1 MILGVSELCERSLS
15 EYLLLAAVVE
25 VAVRT
30 VTLTNLLLF
39 RWCTCVGFV
48 QIVVA
53 LAIIE
58 GW

>member
-15 EYLLLAAVVE
+15 EYLLLAAV